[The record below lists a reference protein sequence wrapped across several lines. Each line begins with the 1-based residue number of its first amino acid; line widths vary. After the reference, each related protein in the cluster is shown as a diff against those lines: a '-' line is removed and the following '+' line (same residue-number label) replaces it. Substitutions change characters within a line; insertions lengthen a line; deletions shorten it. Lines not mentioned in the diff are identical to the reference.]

1 MHYFTMAAFE
11 RLLDKSG
18 KPQHMFVVV
27 LGPASQQ
34 QGEGGIRLLIITFF
48 SFDNLQLKNFYLEE
62 VETLFSIV

>member
-34 QGEGGIRLLIITFF
+34 QGGYQVVNYYVF
-48 SFDNLQLKNFYLEE
+48 FDNLQFKNFYLKEE
-62 VETLFSIV
+62 ETLFSIM